1 MEADLERGE
10 RAPSGVDDVIPNATN
25 DEGHGTERILASPTD
40 LVETADRN
48 VFIEESSSTWLPV
61 PDSIVKA
68 TTTAVESVQSSS
80 SSSSSKQVH
89 QDNADNDFLR
99 NRCGTPPYIPPT
111 AYGFSEPIGSMYFL
125 MALLIFRHSKTVSCW
140 GLG

>member
-1 MEADLERGE
+1 METDLERGE

-25 DEGHGTERILASPTD
+25 DEGHSGTERVLASPTD

-48 VFIEESSSTWLPV
+48 VSIEESSSTWLPV

-68 TTTAVESVQSSS
+68 TTTAVKSVQISSS
-80 SSSSSKQVH
+80 SSTSEQVH
-89 QDNADNDFLR
+89 RDNADKDFLDIH
-99 NRCGTPPYIPPT
+99 GTPPYIPPT

-125 MALLIFRHSKTVSCW
+125 MALLIFRRSKTVSCW